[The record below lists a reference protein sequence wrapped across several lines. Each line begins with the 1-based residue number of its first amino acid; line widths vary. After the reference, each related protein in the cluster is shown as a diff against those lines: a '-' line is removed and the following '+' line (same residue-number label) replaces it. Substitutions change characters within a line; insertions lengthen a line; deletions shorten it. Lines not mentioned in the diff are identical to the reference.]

1 MNTYF
6 QLENGIIDH
15 MMEDEDDDSEL
26 QHLSNAPSSHQ
37 NTGQG
42 SVVVPNENM
51 EMEADM
57 VQEQMITR
65 SDLWPL

>member
-1 MNTYF
+1 
-6 QLENGIIDH
+6 

-57 VQEQMITR
+57 VQERMIIR
-65 SDLWPL
+65 SDL

>member
-1 MNTYF
+1 M
-6 QLENGIIDH
+6 ID
-15 MMEDEDDDSEL
+15 DEDDDSEL
-26 QHLSNAPSSHQ
+26 QHLNAPGSHQ

-57 VQEQMITR
+57 VQEPMAPR
-65 SDLWPL
+65 